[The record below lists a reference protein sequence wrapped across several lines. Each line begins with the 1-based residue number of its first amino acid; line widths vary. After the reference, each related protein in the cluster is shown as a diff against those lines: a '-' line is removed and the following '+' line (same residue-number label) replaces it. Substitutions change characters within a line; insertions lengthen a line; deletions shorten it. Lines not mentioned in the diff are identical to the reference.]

1 VVPVAP
7 NGRTPK
13 PPEQRV
19 NRAKKLVDEVK
30 LPTGKPG
37 KRPELP
43 AGTWHP
49 NVLRWWNAWMTT
61 PAAVLFA
68 DTEWER
74 LLRALP
80 VAQHYW
86 VAVDLGEAPAI
97 YAGHRAL
104 LEAEKGLPA
113 TDYERRRAGIHVAL
127 SAPTPVAS
135 AAERRERIRLA

>member
-1 VVPVAP
+1 MAP

-19 NRAKKLVDEVK
+19 NRAKTLVDEVK
-30 LPTGKPG
+30 LPTGKRG

-49 NVLRWWNAWMTT
+49 NVLRWWAAWMTT

-68 DTEWER
+68 HTEWER

-80 VAQHYW
+80 VAQQYW

-127 SAPTPVAS
+127 SAPAPVAS

>member
-1 VVPVAP
+1 MTQRGPAA
-7 NGRTPK
+7 K
-13 PPEQRV
+13 PPEQRR
-19 NRAKKLVDEVK
+19 NRNKKAVDEVK

-49 NVLRWWNAWMTT
+49 NVVRWWKAWMTT

-86 VAVDLGEAPAI
+86 SAVDLGEAPAI

-127 SAPTPVAS
+127 SAPAPVAS

>member
-1 VVPVAP
+1 MAP
-7 NGRTPK
+7 TGRTPK
-13 PPEQRV
+13 PPEQRR
-19 NRAKKLVDEVK
+19 NRNPKVTDEVK
-30 LPTGKPG
+30 LPSAKPG
-37 KRPELP
+37 ERPELP
-43 AGTWHP
+43 AGSWHP
-49 NVLRWWNAWMTT
+49 NVVRWWNAWLTT

-86 VAVDLGEAPAI
+86 VAVDLGEAAAV
-97 YAGHRAL
+97 YAGHKAL

-127 SAPTPVAS
+127 SAPAPVAT